1 MILDGFNAQDVES
14 NDIAN
19 AIGFMTERLHS
30 FSQNELASR
39 LTLNCTP
46 NHVRT
51 QNLGDIPITIL
62 NLWDCYSHTESVKED
77 FRHCY
82 PHAKLADLKSG
93 GIFPFLSRSDEVNLH
108 ILVSLVVTNYSKKL
122 KKKNWNTLLELLN
135 IPSISDSFEKYWRYY
150 CRDVREKM
158 ICQLIQKLICDAIN
172 KWLHFVKSNFFRI
185 KIKIYLDS
193 VMFLLFILT

>member
-108 ILVSLVVTNYSKKL
+108 ILVSLGKKIE
-122 KKKNWNTLLELLN
+122 T
-135 IPSISDSFEKYWRYY
+135 Y
-150 CRDVREKM
+150 C
-158 ICQLIQKLICDAIN
+158 
-172 KWLHFVKSNFFRI
+172 
-185 KIKIYLDS
+185 
-193 VMFLLFILT
+193 

>member
-1 MILDGFNAQDVES
+1 MILDGFRAQDVES
-14 NDIAN
+14 TEITN
-19 AIGFMTERLHS
+19 AIDFMTERLHS

-51 QNLGDIPITIL
+51 QNLGHIPITIL

-122 KKKNWNTLLELLN
+122 KKKN
-135 IPSISDSFEKYWRYY
+135 
-150 CRDVREKM
+150 
-158 ICQLIQKLICDAIN
+158 
-172 KWLHFVKSNFFRI
+172 
-185 KIKIYLDS
+185 
-193 VMFLLFILT
+193 

>member
-1 MILDGFNAQDVES
+1 MILCNSFNDTSVFPYSNQASMLWLLPHTVLKGMILDGFNAQDVES

-108 ILVSLVVTNYSKKL
+108 ILIHL
-122 KKKNWNTLLELLN
+122 KN
-135 IPSISDSFEKYWRYY
+135 IDDTTAE
-150 CRDVREKM
+150 
-158 ICQLIQKLICDAIN
+158 
-172 KWLHFVKSNFFRI
+172 
-185 KIKIYLDS
+185 
-193 VMFLLFILT
+193 T